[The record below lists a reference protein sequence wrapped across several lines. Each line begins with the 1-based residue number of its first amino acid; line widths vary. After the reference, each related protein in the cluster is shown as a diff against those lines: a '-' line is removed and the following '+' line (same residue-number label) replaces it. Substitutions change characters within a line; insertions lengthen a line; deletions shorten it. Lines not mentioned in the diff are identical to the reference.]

1 MMTPDEESCSLM
13 VIEFCRDHFRKLGA
27 VEFTKLGA
35 RAEDIAIAS
44 IYASLDLAQH
54 HTGDPAS
61 ALAWVRQAL
70 DLMEHAP
77 LTAQTVQ

>member
-1 MMTPDEESCSLM
+1 MTHDEETCSMM

-35 RAEDIAIAS
+35 RPEDIAIAAVYS
-44 IYASLDLAQH
+44 AIDLAQH

-70 DLMEHAP
+70 EVV
-77 LTAQTVQ
+77 AQSPSTGETVQ